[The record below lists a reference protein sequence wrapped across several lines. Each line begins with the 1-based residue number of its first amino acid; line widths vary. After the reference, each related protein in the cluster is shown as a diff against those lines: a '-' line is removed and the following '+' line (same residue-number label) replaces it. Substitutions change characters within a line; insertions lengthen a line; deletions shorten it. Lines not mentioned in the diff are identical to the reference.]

1 LRSWVS
7 GLAAWTLAAPAPAGA
22 PAPARPVAASLYSG
36 RWWDIAHTPNSRQRD
51 CHAPTSDFTG
61 GSGAT
66 FSIVQTCHKGSANGP
81 AEVFRARGRIVAGSA
96 NARFRIAF
104 LGGLISQ
111 EYWILDHAPDGRWA
125 IMATPG
131 GHYVWLLS
139 RVPALEAATRAVALR
154 RISALGYDV
163 GRLEP
168 R

>member
-1 LRSWVS
+1 LKFAASC
-7 GLAAWTLAAPAPAGA
+7 LAACALAGPALARAPAPV
-22 PAPARPVAASLYSG
+22 RPVAASLYSG
-36 RWWDIAHTPNSRQRD
+36 RWWDVAHTPNSRQKN

-61 GSGAT
+61 GNGAA

-81 AEVFRARGRIVAGSA
+81 AEVFRAKGRIVAGSA
-96 NARFRIAF
+96 NAKFKIAF

-163 GRLEP
+163 GRLKP